1 MNNLEEWFGFVAG
14 ILLISLIGGFLALL
28 MWIF

>member
-14 ILLISLIGGFLALL
+14 ILLIILIGGFLALL